1 MVGVKGM
8 RIKFKAQKNKLP
20 TVVDIDKMVNSVV
33 FIHHNVIRN
42 MMITKV

>member
-8 RIKFKAQKNKLP
+8 MIKFKAQKNELP

-33 FIHHNVIRN
+33 FITTLRN

>member
-1 MVGVKGM
+1 MM
-8 RIKFKAQKNKLP
+8 IKFKAQKNELP

-33 FIHHNVIRN
+33 FITTLRN